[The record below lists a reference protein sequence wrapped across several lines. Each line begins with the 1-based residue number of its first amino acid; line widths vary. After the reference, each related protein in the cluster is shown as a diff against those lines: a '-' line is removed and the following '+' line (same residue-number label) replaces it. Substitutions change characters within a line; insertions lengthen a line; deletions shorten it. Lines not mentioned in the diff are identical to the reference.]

1 MGEKMTRMQLK
12 ALVKECLIEILQEGL
27 GGAAVPSAHAV
38 NLPVS
43 ESRRQNVNA
52 QRARQN
58 QRVSPLDLPAYPNQ
72 SMSRRPAP
80 SIVEA
85 IKKEARGNSVMADI
99 LADTAMTTLPKM
111 LSSSDPLSEGM
122 SSSGGS
128 SKITQ
133 QEQFNG
139 TPEQVFG
146 EEVASKW
153 ANLAFMDAPLK
164 K

>member
-1 MGEKMTRMQLK
+1 MGVKMTRMQLK

-27 GGAAVPSAHAV
+27 GGAAVPQAQTI

-43 ESRRQNVNA
+43 ESRRPNQQQ
-52 QRARQN
+52 QRAKPN

-72 SMSRRPAP
+72 SVGRRPSP

-122 SSSGGS
+122 SSGGS